1 MQERIGIIDL
11 GSNTTRLIVMAYE
24 PGRSFR
30 MTDEVSET
38 VRLAEGVKEDGILQ
52 PAAMYRTVEALKT
65 FHGLC
70 RGTDVQYIKPV
81 ATSALRE
88 ASNQAEFLHKLKQET
103 GLDIRILSG
112 QEEAYYG
119 YLGVVNSM
127 SVSDAFTVD
136 IGGGSTE
143 ITQMQD
149 RQFTNWVSYP
159 VGTVRFTERYVNSDP
174 ISTSDFRSLNQ
185 AAADTFASVE
195 WLEDVPGHVLV
206 GMGGTVRNLARI
218 DQKRRRYPM
227 ERLHG
232 YVMTRKALEK
242 TIAELRKNDLK
253 GRASISGLNRDRADV
268 ILAGAVILHQVMLR
282 GNFDRVHISGQGLRD
297 GLFYEHFLGDKPEP
311 LFENVRDFSVRNLA
325 NLYNYE
331 AAHVNQV
338 RHLSLEMFDLLQPL
352 HGYGDWERELL
363 GYAAMLHDIGVQ
375 VGYYDHH
382 KHSAYV
388 LVNTSMPGFS
398 HREIALLT
406 ILVRSHRKGDVKT
419 SEYSKVLQKD
429 DSERAAKLAA
439 MLRLAEYMERS
450 KSRVVDKLS
459 AEFENS
465 TVRLRIHTDDDATVE
480 IWNANRKTSLFEK
493 AFGRTLEVVGAED
506 ED

>member
-1 MQERIGIIDL
+1 
-11 GSNTTRLIVMAYE
+11 
-24 PGRSFR
+24 
-30 MTDEVSET
+30 
-38 VRLAEGVKEDGILQ
+38 
-52 PAAMYRTVEALKT
+52 
-65 FHGLC
+65 
-70 RGTDVQYIKPV
+70 
-81 ATSALRE
+81 
-88 ASNQAEFLHKLKQET
+88 
-103 GLDIRILSG
+103 
-112 QEEAYYG
+112 
-119 YLGVVNSM
+119 
-127 SVSDAFTVD
+127 
-136 IGGGSTE
+136 
-143 ITQMQD
+143 
-149 RQFTNWVSYP
+149 
-159 VGTVRFTERYVNSDP
+159 
-174 ISTSDFRSLNQ
+174 
-185 AAADTFASVE
+185 
-195 WLEDVPGHVLV
+195 
-206 GMGGTVRNLARI
+206 
-218 DQKRRRYPM
+218 
-227 ERLHG
+227 
-232 YVMTRKALEK
+232 LEK